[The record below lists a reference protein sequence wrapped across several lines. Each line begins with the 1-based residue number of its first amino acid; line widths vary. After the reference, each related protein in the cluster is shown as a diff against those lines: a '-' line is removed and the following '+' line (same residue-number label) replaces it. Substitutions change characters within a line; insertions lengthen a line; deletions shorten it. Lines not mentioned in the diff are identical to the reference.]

1 MATLQSMIDET
12 QGLVRGYTRIMEQST
27 HIQEALL
34 NADWVDNVSGKG
46 KVQVH
51 DIGQMARGIVE
62 IDDEMI
68 FVDSIDP
75 TTANII
81 IAPYGRGYSST
92 VRASHTA
99 NSRIVL
105 NPVFPRYQI
114 KDAINNTILSLRGSL
129 YGIRTVNFPFVA
141 AVSGYEL
148 PYDTYRTFK
157 AEWKIVGP
165 SKIYSRIKGWRYN
178 PNADTDTFPSGKN
191 IELYDVITPGR
202 TVHVITSTELQELN
216 NNSDDFEET
225 SNLPLS
231 CKDMIIFGAAARL
244 LSAVDISRL
253 DNFTMEAN
261 TLDAKVA
268 QNSAM
273 RSSQYL
279 YSLFEKRKAEEIQK
293 LLSITPI
300 ATHHST

>member
-1 MATLQSMIDET
+1 MATLKAMIDET

-27 HIQEALL
+27 HIQEDLL
-34 NADWVDNVSGKG
+34 NADWQDGVSGKG
-46 KVQVH
+46 KVLVH
-51 DIGQMARGIVE
+51 DIGQMARGIAE

-68 FVDSIDP
+68 FVDAID
-75 TTANII
+75 TTNSVIN
-81 IAPYGRGYSST
+81 IAPYGRGYNST
-92 VRASHTA
+92 TRALHTA
-99 NSRIVL
+99 NSRIIL

-148 PYDTYRTFK
+148 PYDTYRVFK

-178 PNADTDTFPSGKN
+178 PNADTDTFASGKN

-202 TVHVITSTELQELN
+202 TVHVITSTELQPMA

-225 SNLPLS
+225 TNLPLS
-231 CKDMIIFGAAARL
+231 CKDMVIFGAAARL
-244 LSAVDISRL
+244 LAAVDISRL

-261 TLDAKVA
+261 TLDSKVM

-279 YSLFEKRKAEEIQK
+279 YSLFEKRKEEEVQK
-293 LLSITPI
+293 LLSITPV
-300 ATHHST
+300 ATHHTT

>member
-1 MATLQSMIDET
+1 MATLKSMIDET

-34 NADWVDNVSGKG
+34 NADWQDGVSGRG
-46 KVQVH
+46 KVLVH
-51 DIGQMARGIVE
+51 DVGQMARGIAEV
-62 IDDEMI
+62 DDEMI
-68 FVDSIDP
+68 FIDGIN
-75 TTANII
+75 TTASTIT
-81 IAPYGRGYSST
+81 IAPYGRGYNST
-92 VRASHTA
+92 TRAAHAT

-114 KDAINNTILSLRGSL
+114 KDAINNTIMSLRGVM

-148 PYDTYRTFK
+148 PYDTYRVFK

-178 PNADTDTFPSGKN
+178 PNADTDTFASGKN

-202 TVHVITSTELQELN
+202 TVHVITSTELQQMEN
-216 NNSDDFEET
+216 NLDDFEDT
-225 SNLPLS
+225 TNLPIS
-231 CKDMIIFGAAARL
+231 CKDMVIFGAAARL
-244 LSAVDISRL
+244 LAAVDISRL
-253 DNFTMEAN
+253 DSFTMEAN
-261 TLDAKVA
+261 TLDSKVM

-279 YSLFEKRKAEEIQK
+279 YSLFEKRKEEEVQK
-293 LLSITPI
+293 LLSITPV
-300 ATHHST
+300 ATHHTT